1 MIRLTSRGLA
11 LLSTGAALLIAASF
25 TGLRALA
32 WPGGL
37 LIGLVAAGALLAAR
51 SARQPRVR
59 RRLLPDRLAAGAPV
73 RVTLDL
79 ERDSMGAGAWSVV
92 EEKGLFTIDGVV
104 RVWA

>member
-37 LIGLVAAGALLAAR
+37 LIGLVAAGALLAAF

-59 RRLLPDRLAAGAPV
+59 RRLLPDRLA
-73 RVTLDL
+73 
-79 ERDSMGAGAWSVV
+79 
-92 EEKGLFTIDGVV
+92 
-104 RVWA
+104 